1 MAIPATAQAF
11 AQALDPSDL
20 VDFHVIISQGE
31 PDAKIPTVLLV
42 GEAVADYSLGVTPE
56 AAAVGLSIV
65 EREGYQ
71 NRLVGNVLS
80 LWLEVDAS
88 MRGAAIFN
96 GLGVTVAIEL
106 IMTTTSDPAR
116 IKQRSFLV
124 RIANQ

>member
-1 MAIPATAQAF
+1 MALPVTAQAF

-20 VDFHVIISQGE
+20 VDFHVIVSQGE
-31 PDAKIPTVLLV
+31 PDAKIPTVLLL
-42 GEAVADYSLGVTPE
+42 GEAIADYSLALTPE
-56 AAAVGLSIV
+56 AAAIGLSIV
-65 EREGYQ
+65 ERAGYQ

-96 GLGVTVAIEL
+96 GAGVTVAIEL
-106 IMTTTSDPAR
+106 TMTTTSDPAR